1 MPLKNNKLCE
11 KMIVIPRYIVIEEN
25 AIDKLSDILLRL
37 YLKKPLII
45 TGKNTKKYAPNF
57 DCIYYSDIDLNN
69 IHHIKSIAKDYDSII
84 GIGGGKSIDIGK
96 FVAYH
101 SKKPFISLPT
111 TASNDGI
118 ASPIISLKQPSIMA
132 ESPIAVIADV
142 NIIKNSPEK
151 LLSAGIGDI
160 VSNITAVLDWEL
172 AHREVGEKY
181 SESSAIFSKTIAK
194 ELIDYILNNPIK
206 NEYSKKLVKAL
217 IGSGITIAIAGSTR
231 PASGSEHLFSHALDY
246 LKIKYGLK
254 VNSLHGEQCGIGTI
268 ISSYLHYKEGNL
280 SREGM
285 ENIKL
290 SLKKANAPTTG
301 YELGFKEDI
310 LIEALSIAH
319 KIRNR
324 YTIFRNGIPKEKA
337 ETILKETEV
346 I

>member
-1 MPLKNNKLCE
+1 MIILCE

-25 AIDKLSDILLRL
+25 GIDKLDDILLKL
-37 YLKKPLII
+37 YLKNPLVI
-45 TGKNTKKYAPNF
+45 TGKKTKKYAPNF
-57 DCIYYSDIDLNN
+57 DCVYYSDIDLNN
-69 IHHIKSIAKDYDSII
+69 IKSIKSITKDYDSII
-84 GIGGGKSIDIGK
+84 GVGGGKSIDIGK

-101 SKKPFISLPT
+101 SKKPFISIPT

-132 ESPIAVIADV
+132 ESPIAIIADM
-142 NIIKNSPEK
+142 NIIKNSPER
-151 LLSAGIGDI
+151 LLSAGMGDI
-160 VSNITAVLDWEL
+160 VSNITAVLDWKL
-172 AHREVGEKY
+172 AHREINEKY

-194 ELIDYILNNPIK
+194 ELMDYVLNNPIQ

-246 LKIKYGLK
+246 LKVKHNLK
-254 VNSLHGEQCGIGTI
+254 INSLHGEQCGVGTI

-280 SREGM
+280 NKDDM

-290 SLKKANAPTTG
+290 SLKKVGAPTTG
-301 YELGFKEDI
+301 DELGFDNDI

-319 KIRNR
+319 NIRDR
-324 YTIFRNGIPKEKA
+324 YTILRNGLSKKKA
-337 ETILKETEV
+337 EMILKEAK
-346 I
+346 II